1 MKFHTS
7 RQTTDKIGEDI
18 MTSESLNWSRRKFML
33 VSAAGVVAAPL
44 LTNLS
49 DLVPEGKAAEEVKA
63 TEKENTDYDNPRCRG
78 CQMCTIFYS
87 NCLTLN
93 NRVCWCEPA
102 GEQVA

>member
-1 MKFHTS
+1 M
-7 RQTTDKIGEDI
+7 TTAG
-18 MTSESLNWSRRKFML
+18 LNLTRRKFML
-33 VSAAGVVAAPL
+33 ASAVVVAAPL

-49 DLVPEGKAAEEVKA
+49 GLVPDADAAEEAKA
-63 TEKENTDYDNPRCRG
+63 ANIDKTGYTNSKCKG

-102 GEQVA
+102 RAESA